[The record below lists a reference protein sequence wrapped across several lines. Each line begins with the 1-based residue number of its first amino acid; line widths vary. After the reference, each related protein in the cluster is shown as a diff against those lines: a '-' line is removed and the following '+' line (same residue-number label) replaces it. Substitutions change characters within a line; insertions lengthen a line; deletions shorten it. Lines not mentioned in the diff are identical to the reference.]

1 MDVRI
6 AIPQYVKCYSAAQ
19 IGERS
24 DYVCMPRSKFVL
36 SDIYTHCGDCVC
48 DVSSCLFELEE
59 GLF

>member
-1 MDVRI
+1 MGVRI
-6 AIPQYVKCYSAAQ
+6 AILQYVKRYSAAQ
-19 IGERS
+19 IGEHS